1 MVALAVP
8 SSSSSRIVPAVAV
21 YGIFCPSR
29 VMECWVREIFS
40 SGAGFFSA
48 PFSSAAAGFGAC
60 AGDWAGSWAA
70 RGAASRAAAA
80 GRGGGGAGCGRCAGD
95 GAGSGAAGGA
105 ASRAAAASRGRRGR
119 ALSIMSFVLLESR
132 DSPDLEYPT
141 RPGQRHPH
149 VASGLPCLGE
159 RDLGIE
165 RRPEVGH
172 GELADPRAAGEVTGL
187 LGGEVD
193 RRSLR
198 IFLVAG
204 FAEEQVGVARE
215 TGEVGPRAGV
225 GRVGEGDAG
234 GLGPGGA
241 GRHGVGGAGGAGGG
255 GRA

>member
-70 RGAASRAAAA
+70 RGAARRAAAA
-80 GRGGGGAGCGRCAGD
+80 SAGGGGR
-95 GAGSGAAGGA
+95 GAGAGEGAGGGAAGGA
-105 ASRAAAASRGRRGR
+105 ASGAAAASRGRRGR

-204 FAEEQVGVARE
+204 FAEEQGGGAR
-215 TGEVGPRAGV
+215 GA
-225 GRVGEGDAG
+225 GEG
-234 GLGPGGA
+234 
-241 GRHGVGGAGGAGGG
+241 GR
-255 GRA
+255 

>member
-80 GRGGGGAGCGRCAGD
+80 SRGG
-95 GAGSGAAGGA
+95 
-105 ASRAAAASRGRRGR
+105 RGR

-204 FAEEQVGVARE
+204 FAEEQGGGAR
-215 TGEVGPRAGV
+215 GA
-225 GRVGEGDAG
+225 GEG
-234 GLGPGGA
+234 
-241 GRHGVGGAGGAGGG
+241 GR
-255 GRA
+255 